1 MILPHFIP
9 FIFGVCVL
17 ALAVLRMRHY
27 QLKERYTLAF
37 VLLGLPFFVL
47 AVWPSIIGRMAHFLH
62 ITYGTV
68 SLLCVL
74 AFLLL
79 MIFELLTIVSQ
90 QDRKID
96 TLAQIVG
103 IIMERHG
110 MNDRPPVQ
118 PSQRQPSSKS
128 EHV

>member
-1 MILPHFIP
+1 MILHFIP
-9 FIFGVCVL
+9 FVFGVAVL
-17 ALAVLRMRHY
+17 GLAVLRMRHY
-27 QLKERYTLAF
+27 QLKERYTLLF

-47 AVWPSIIGRMAHFLH
+47 AVWPSIIGRVANVLD
-62 ITYGTV
+62 IQYGTV

-103 IIMERHG
+103 IMMEKHG
-110 MNDRPPVQ
+110 MNDRPAAPAE
-118 PSQRQPSSKS
+118 PSQAGSESKRT
-128 EHV
+128 